1 MLQAE
6 ISQTELS
13 TDALVV
19 SISTSSIIPNPHQPR
34 MEFSEDSIIKL
45 ADSIKQFGIIQPIT
59 VRKLGEI
66 YELVSGERRLRAA
79 KELNMPFVPCII
91 VDISDEKSAEIAI
104 IENLIREDLNIFEQA
119 SAIESLI
126 DTYGLTQEQVA
137 EKLSVSQSFIAN
149 KLRLLRLSSEEREI
163 ILKNKLTERH
173 ARALLRVFDKEKR
186 EKLLQKIVD
195 EGLNVANAE
204 IAIDKCLNTSSETT
218 EAGSSGV
225 KQQKAYKDLS
235 SFNNAILRAIDQAK
249 SSNLD
254 IKTRKI
260 VGETFT
266 EITIT
271 IPNSS
276 PSIVNEEPK
285 ETV

>member
-1 MLQAE
+1 M
-6 ISQTELS
+6 
-13 TDALVV
+13 
-19 SISTSSIIPNPHQPR
+19 
-34 MEFSEDSIIKL
+34 

-218 EAGSSGV
+218 DTGSSVV

-276 PSIVNEEPK
+276 PSIDNEELK